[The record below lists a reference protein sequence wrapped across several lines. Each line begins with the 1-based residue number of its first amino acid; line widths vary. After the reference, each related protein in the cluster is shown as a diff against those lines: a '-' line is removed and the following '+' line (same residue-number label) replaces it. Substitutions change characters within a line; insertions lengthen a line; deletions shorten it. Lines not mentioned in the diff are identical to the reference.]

1 MERTDV
7 AIIGGSAAG
16 LMAAVTLRKRSPEK
30 SVTVIRHVRKTVVP
44 CGIPYIYGV
53 LKDVEK
59 DIIPD
64 KGFLDQ
70 GISVL
75 PHEVSGI
82 DRQAKV
88 INFVDGSELG
98 YDKLILAMGSKPFLP
113 PMPGIELANVF
124 TVKKDPTYLEQLHS
138 ALKRSKNVVVIGG
151 GFIGVEM
158 AEQVAK
164 MGGAVCQDYFCSAEQ
179 AGSGINVSLVEM
191 LPHCLML
198 ACEEEF
204 CIEAEGEL
212 RRLGIQVLTE
222 QRVEAIEGKEGLV
235 TGVRLAGGE
244 VLPADVVI
252 VGIGAVPNLELAGSL
267 HLQADPRQGF
277 IVNEYLQTQDP
288 DVFAVGDCASKFS
301 FFSGKPSNIRLASVA
316 ACEGMIAASNLYESK
331 RKTLGALGAFATT
344 VGNTNIGAAG
354 LTTNAAAA
362 EGIDVVVGQAVAP
375 NRHPGNLPGCVPQMK
390 AKLLFRKDSGKLVG
404 GHVRG
409 GEASADMVNILSV
422 AIQTGL
428 TAEDLAVMQYATHP
442 LMTAS
447 PLTYHVMLAAE
458 NAAAQLKF
466 Q

>member
-1 MERTDV
+1 MKKTDV

-16 LMAAVTLRKRSPEK
+16 LMASVTLRKRHPDK
-30 SVTVIRHVRKTVVP
+30 SVTVIRHVSKTVVP

-53 LKDVEK
+53 LKDVGK

-64 KGFLDQ
+64 QKFLDQ
-70 GISVL
+70 GIAVI
-75 PHEVSGI
+75 PNEVSAI
-82 DRQAKV
+82 DRQAKIV
-88 INFVDGSELG
+88 RFADGTELG
-98 YDKLILAMGSKPFLP
+98 YDKLILAIGSKPFLP
-113 PMPGIELANVF
+113 PMPGIDLENVF
-124 TVKKDPTYLEQLHS
+124 TVKKDPTYLEQLHA
-138 ALKRSKNVVVIGG
+138 ALKRAKNVVVIGG

-164 MGGAVCQDYFCSAEQ
+164 MGGAVCQDYFCTAEQ
-179 AGSGINVSLVEM
+179 AGSNINVSLVEM

-204 CIEAEGEL
+204 CVEAEGEL
-212 RRLGIQVLTE
+212 RQLGVQVLTE
-222 QRVEAIEGKEGLV
+222 QRVDAIEGTGRV
-235 TGVRLAGGE
+235 SGVRLANGE

-252 VGIGAVPNLELAGSL
+252 VGIGVIPNLELAAPL
-267 HLQADPRQGF
+267 NLETDPRRGF

-288 DVFAVGDCASKFS
+288 DIFAVGDCASKFS

-316 ACEGMIAASNLYESK
+316 ASEGMIAASNLYEPK

-354 LTTNAAAA
+354 LTTKAAAD
-362 EGIDVVVGQAVAP
+362 EGIDVVVGQAIAP
-375 NRHPGNLPGCVPQMK
+375 NRHPGNLPGCVPDMK
-390 AKLLFRKDSGKLVG
+390 AKLLFRRDNGKLIG
-404 GHVRG
+404 GHIRG
-409 GEASADMVNILSV
+409 SEAAADMVNILSV
-422 AIQTGL
+422 AIQSEL

-458 NAAAQLKF
+458 NAAAQIKNL
-466 Q
+466 